1 MHKRINQYIRAKA
14 SSLKKYIL
22 KPKPTKEESLKLAR
36 HYADKTWNG
45 LKVGMKAL
53 GKEANE
59 TEEMAISFF
68 KLLEH
73 KLNLKER
80 KDPPSE
86 EEIKKAINQL
96 KDVGRFSFFATMVI
110 LPGGVISLV
119 GLELLA
125 KKIGLKDFTLIPTS
139 FRNKMKNSKEPD
151 HMYYAELLKQL
162 ELPEYVEYQE
172 RQEGLDHPD
181 ASDDIEKTGESD

>member
-1 MHKRINQYIRAKA
+1 MSMQINNYIRAKV
-14 SSLKKYIL
+14 SSLKKHIL
-22 KPKPTKEESLKLAR
+22 KPQMSKEESLKFAR
-36 HYADKTWNG
+36 HYADKTWG
-45 LKVGMKAL
+45 ALKKGMKAV

-80 KDPPSE
+80 TDPPTE
-86 EEIKKAINQL
+86 EEVKRAIEQL
-96 KDVGRFSFFATMVI
+96 KDVGRFSFFATMVV
-110 LPGGVISLV
+110 LPGGVISLI

-139 FRNKMKNSKEPD
+139 FRKKGKHSKESD
-151 HMYYAELLKQL
+151 SKDYAELLK
-162 ELPEYVEYQE
+162 EL
-172 RQEGLDHPD
+172 
-181 ASDDIEKTGESD
+181 